1 MWLEII
7 YRVTVIWQE
16 CNGKELVKLKN
27 YICESMCIAFIPIS
41 NLGGLWIL
49 KHISITAILTAML
62 KIFAIWKKNILFLK
76 MEKSW
81 FAKKWKKKKVNSSL
95 STGFFKTWNKTKK
108 ANSRMSKWWIEN
120 GFIAL

>member
-1 MWLEII
+1 M
-7 YRVTVIWQE
+7 
-16 CNGKELVKLKN
+16 KLKN

-62 KIFAIWKKNILFLK
+62 KIFAIWKKTILFLK

-81 FAKKWKKKKVNSSL
+81 FAKKWKKKKLIVVFQRDFLKHEIKLKKQTAEWVNDEL
-95 STGFFKTWNKTKK
+95 KMDLLHFKICF
-108 ANSRMSKWWIEN
+108 SI
-120 GFIAL
+120 